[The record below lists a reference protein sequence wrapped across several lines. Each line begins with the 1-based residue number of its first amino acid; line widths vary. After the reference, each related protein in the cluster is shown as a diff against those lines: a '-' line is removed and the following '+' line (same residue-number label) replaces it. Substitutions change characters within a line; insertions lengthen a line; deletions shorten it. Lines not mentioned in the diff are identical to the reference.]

1 MTAPK
6 SGGIKLLGNLFFPRC
21 EALIKSEEMLGSIVA
36 PAAASTA
43 CDVRPAGEPSP
54 RARVNEFTSQP
65 SSKETFV
72 CQLQCHACTA
82 LTRAAL
88 APRGL
93 WEAGKASAAGD
104 PAVCARCSVSR
115 ALQAPGSAPCW
126 WARAAGRGGSH
137 PLLAAAPNRGCV
149 CLVAGCVFFFVVI
162 FVLYT
167 RLFKFCCAASDLT
180 A

>member
-149 CLVAGCVFFFVVI
+149 CLVAGCGF
-162 FVLYT
+162 
-167 RLFKFCCAASDLT
+167 FCCYFCIIHPTFQVLLCCL
-180 A
+180 